1 MEVLIVMESDVNC
14 FQKEREYDTI
24 WKKEQGNFGK
34 YSETNQIG
42 MKGIKKEAAR
52 T

>member
-1 MEVLIVMESDVNC
+1 MLIA
-14 FQKEREYDTI
+14 FKKKENMIPYGR
-24 WKKEQGNFGK
+24 KEQGDFGK